1 MYIILPAGVHTGA
14 GFNMVMLGI
23 VLPLVML
30 FNTYIIV
37 LPNDLIVD
45 TRDIVEG
52 ISISIVA
59 FDIISPSSVV
69 ILVVMATFKSLENND
84 KIDVHCVFNLFD
96 INSQE

>member
-1 MYIILPAGVHTGA
+1 MNIILPAGVHTGA

-37 LPNDLIVD
+37 LPNGLIVD

-52 ISISIVA
+52 IPISVVA
-59 FDIISPSSVV
+59 FDIRSPSSVV
-69 ILVVMATFKSLENND
+69 ILFVMATFKSLENND
-84 KIDVHCVFNLFD
+84 KISVHYVFNLFD
-96 INSQE
+96 INSQK